1 VLGREIS
8 SSLRDLAHPCERVG
22 VDLPEHPLVRRF
34 PALAGRLPL
43 RRYVEGPT
51 PVEPLALQDLAGAE
65 GWVKRDDRSCP
76 LYGGNKPRKLELVI
90 GRALEL
96 GSRRLV
102 TTGGLGTNHGLATTI
117 LGRAAGLATTLVLVD
132 QPVTPKVRESL
143 LLMRAY
149 GAELVHGRG
158 VAGAAVGVLATLAR
172 AGLRGEKPY
181 LVPTGGSSAL
191 GTLGFVGAALELAE
205 QVAAGACPEPV
216 ELYVAAGSGGTL
228 AGLVLGLRLAGLRTR
243 AVGVLV
249 TDLLP
254 PSPARLARLARAS
267 LRRLRRLDS
276 AVPEVPLDARD
287 FTLASRQ
294 LGPGYGAPTPA
305 AEAAGRAA
313 VRAGLALETTYTA
326 KCLAEILARAG
337 EGALPAGPWLFWN
350 TYNGVDAAAR
360 APHRASV
367 AELPRSIQAR
377 LAILPA
383 SAPSAGAG

>member
-1 VLGREIS
+1 LH
-8 SSLRDLAHPCERVG
+8 DPADPCERV
-22 VDLPEHPLVRRF
+22 VVNPSEHPLVRRY

-43 RRYVEGPT
+43 RRYVEWPT
-51 PVEPLALQDLAGAE
+51 AVEPLALEGVEGAG

-76 LYGGNKPRKLELVI
+76 LYGGNKPRKLELLI
-90 GRALEL
+90 GRALAL
-96 GSRRLV
+96 RSRRLV

-143 LLMRAY
+143 LLMCAH

-158 VAGAAVGVLATLAR
+158 VAGAAVGVLAALAR
-172 AGLRGEKPY
+172 AGLRGERPY

-205 QVAAGACPEPV
+205 QVAAGACPEPA
-216 ELYVAAGSGGTL
+216 ELYVAAGSGGTF

-267 LRRLRRLDS
+267 LRRLRQLDPG
-276 AVPEVPLDARD
+276 VPELDLGAADFPLA
-287 FTLASRQ
+287 ARQ
-294 LGPGYGAPTPA
+294 LGPGYGASTPA
-305 AEAAGRAA
+305 AQAALGAA
-313 VRAGLALETTYTA
+313 ARAGLALETTYTA
-326 KCLAEILARAG
+326 KCLAEIRERAR
-337 EGALPAGPWLFWN
+337 EGALRTPWLFWN
-350 TYNGVDAAAR
+350 TYNGVDVAAHAPRR
-360 APHRASV
+360 ATV
-367 AELPRSIQAR
+367 AELPASIRSR
-377 LAILPA
+377 LAAGGWASPPA
-383 SAPSAGAG
+383 GEAG